1 MKRTGS
7 FRKSGG
13 NPRRS
18 NNRQGNP
25 SGRNQNQNQNSG
37 TRKGGIHPW
46 VSSNAA
52 TSQALTSHL
61 TTTAN
66 KNRSGG
72 TNNRN
77 SQNSKNP
84 YRQKRN
90 HGSNAN
96 GQGGGK
102 FPHRER
108 SGQPNG
114 RTSSSRQ
121 SVDVAV
127 KNPSVSKK
135 PLTGNLDPFNLFCAY
150 HLGIGPKKEYKPANL
165 NEVARRFGQDP
176 ATVRQALKECGMDS
190 ASLLDRDFDMALAQL
205 DIQVAPEGID
215 RMELAKS
222 IYEDF
227 QASPHVKRDWNKIL
241 ENDRKENRKIFG

>member
-25 SGRNQNQNQNSG
+25 SGQNQNQNSG
-37 TRKGGIHPW
+37 ARKGGIHPW
-46 VSSNAA
+46 VSSSAS

-61 TTTAN
+61 TATSKN
-66 KNRSGG
+66 KSGG

-96 GQGGGK
+96 DQGGGK

-108 SGQPNG
+108 SGRPNG

-121 SVDVAV
+121 SVDVTV
-127 KNPSVSKK
+127 KNPSVSEE
-135 PLTGNLDPFNLFCAY
+135 PLTGNLDPFKLFCAY

>member
-13 NPRRS
+13 NPRKS

-25 SGRNQNQNQNSG
+25 SGRNQNQNQNQNSR

-72 TNNRN
+72 TNNQN

-90 HGSNAN
+90 MAVMRMVRVGENFLI
-96 GQGGGK
+96 GK
-102 FPHRER
+102 DRV
-108 SGQPNG
+108 G
-114 RTSSSRQ
+114 RMEELR
-121 SVDVAV
+121 
-127 KNPSVSKK
+127 
-135 PLTGNLDPFNLFCAY
+135 LRGNLLMLRLRIRLYRKNL
-150 HLGIGPKKEYKPANL
+150 
-165 NEVARRFGQDP
+165 
-176 ATVRQALKECGMDS
+176 
-190 ASLLDRDFDMALAQL
+190 
-205 DIQVAPEGID
+205 
-215 RMELAKS
+215 
-222 IYEDF
+222 
-227 QASPHVKRDWNKIL
+227 
-241 ENDRKENRKIFG
+241 

>member
-25 SGRNQNQNQNSG
+25 SGRNQNQNQNSR

-96 GQGGGK
+96 GQGGEK

-108 SGQPNG
+108 SGRPNG

-127 KNPSVSKK
+127 KNPPVSEK
-135 PLTGNLDPFNLFCAY
+135 PLTGNLDPFKLFCAY